1 MQRLKNNITSYTKR
15 LYNKFNC
22 GILKQQS
29 KVDNMRQVSQAKE
42 DAVNERFALRYVAKS
57 VAKEV
62 PKALGIGLFCKFLT
76 KEFFL

>member
-1 MQRLKNNITSYTKR
+1 
-15 LYNKFNC
+15 
-22 GILKQQS
+22 
-29 KVDNMRQVSQAKE
+29 MRQVSQAKE

-62 PKALGIGLFCKFLT
+62 PKALGIGLFCNFLT